1 MSMPVIVSSAF
12 YVSVRQ
18 AISAPAARDRTPFFF
33 LMIRRPP
40 RSTLCR
46 DDTRI
51 HLMLSTRGYLRWSG
65 FLLSL
70 SLLILPALASC
81 SVPWNTSSA
90 VVPTPTPQFA
100 GGEPVLPQLQK
111 LYRDAPLPAGG
122 ITSSDQSWPLA
133 GHDPANTSAAVAPAL
148 RGALR
153 WFFQTPGPGLASPV
167 AAAGLVLLN
176 GGNRRFYAVDGTT
189 GSLKWRAPRGDTL
202 LAGTAAVTRAVSDGV
217 IYVAAQGH
225 GLMALS

>member
-1 MSMPVIVSSAF
+1 
-12 YVSVRQ
+12 
-18 AISAPAARDRTPFFF
+18 
-33 LMIRRPP
+33 MIRRPP

-51 HLMLSTRGYLRWSG
+51 HLMLSTRGYLRRSG

-100 GGEPVLPQLQK
+100 VGEPVLPQLQK

-122 ITSSDQSWPLA
+122 ITGSDQSWPLA

-148 RGALR
+148 RGVML
-153 WFFQTPGPGLASPV
+153 WFFQTPGPVLASPV

-176 GGNRRFYAVDGTT
+176 GGDGIFYDVDGHT
-189 GSLKWRAPRGDTL
+189 GRLKWRGPVRDTL
-202 LAGTAAVTRAVSDGV
+202 VSGTPAVRAAWSDVG
-217 IYVAAQGH
+217 I
-225 GLMALS
+225 

>member
-1 MSMPVIVSSAF
+1 
-12 YVSVRQ
+12 
-18 AISAPAARDRTPFFF
+18 
-33 LMIRRPP
+33 MIP
-40 RSTLCR
+40 
-46 DDTRI
+46 RI
-51 HLMLSTRGYLRWSG
+51 HFMLSTRGYARRSG

-122 ITSSDQSWPLA
+122 STSSDQSWPLA

-148 RGALR
+148 RGVMR
-153 WFFQTPGPGLASPV
+153 WFFQTPGPVLASPV

-176 GGNRRFYAVDGTT
+176 GGGRGFYSADCSAGSAKRR
-189 GSLKWRAPRGDTL
+189 
-202 LAGTAAVTRAVSDGV
+202 
-217 IYVAAQGH
+217 
-225 GLMALS
+225 